1 MKTQISNLRS
11 GNKNQVLNPSVDYST
26 LKRATSHNGHA
37 GDNYEVVKAIWD
49 KVTSENP
56 DKMEIELFGKVFELK
71 ANWSLSR
78 KSVSYFTVIS
88 NDFLEANFPIKASKT
103 KPAHLQINFGTTIEV
118 SNGKNSYMTICP
130 SLIKIL

>member
-11 GNKNQVLNPSVDYST
+11 GSKNQVLNPSVDYST

-37 GDNYEVVKAIWD
+37 GDNYKGVKAIWD

-56 DKMEIELFGKVFELK
+56 NKMEIELFGKVFELK

-88 NDFLEANFPIKASKT
+88 NDFLEENFPIKASKT